1 MFATLAIIFLIS
13 SGWFRSLSDAHWT
26 RGDKGRTPLACA
38 ADAGDVDWVVKL
50 LASADIDVD
59 ERDYDGC
66 TPLALAARNGHATV
80 IEKLLAH
87 DANPSLRDL
96 QQVAPLWIAAK
107 HGYVSVVRLLLESE
121 GLSDVN
127 PRPLKLYP
135 HGTGSPLSIA
145 LVEGHQETAGLLAY
159 ATSIDISMETDIVDP
174 KTGILSLLGLA
185 VRDGREDVA
194 LTLLDK
200 CDLGHGSKDAV
211 ESSSR
216 LLVFAAYSGC
226 YRIAQELLAKRG
238 ANPNAVYEYA
248 IEGDRDCVQQ
258 SPLMAASRR
267 GHAGIV
273 RLLLD
278 TDGIHPGLS
287 VDDGTTALILAASG
301 GFLDVVKMLLA
312 HPRVEADHKNK
323 HGRTALSYAAEHTHE
338 VIVAELLATGVVDPN
353 GQDYWA
359 QTPLYYAAHN
369 NAQGIVTAILEHPK
383 TDPEGENEH
392 SALVWAAREGYTD
405 VVRVLLN
412 SGRADVNA
420 ADTDNCFIG
429 LPLIAASGSGKQ
441 DVVRLLLSFPGIDP
455 NAQTFQG
462 RTALINASEN
472 GKAEVVEQ
480 LLAAGA
486 DPNLEGRSG
495 DIPLMKAARNGQA
508 EVVEQLLAA
517 GVDPNLQNLWET
529 TPLMEAAQNGQ
540 AEVIRQLL
548 AAGVD
553 PNIQD
558 NKGKTALCNAAGSSC
573 STEMAIRVLVEAPG
587 VNADL
592 PDNMGRT
599 ALSLA
604 AEAGSFDNVVTL
616 LTVDGVNPDA
626 RDATGRS
633 PLSWVFSR
641 YLQRMGPDGADRQ
654 RERLLDDHKAIVRR
668 LLDIPTVDPN
678 AVDAEGLTPLLRAVS
693 SYHSSQFVELLLSR
707 PGLDVNCQGPD
718 GLSPLAVAKRAHDTV
733 TMALL
738 RARGATM
745 PEDAASGIPRT
756 TNSRPDPCSE
766 YRLALGGQQA
776 YIHEWA
782 AGSTTGLCAVCIG
795 IDLDDAFSSRHSIY
809 RGRAIA
815 DLGRVDKTWEE
826 RTCPLCRLFAAVRP
840 NSSIQGTHKLL
851 SLSITQSWL
860 CDRKSVCWDILG
872 DNWVD
877 MMVLAVVADSVFEG
891 LPDGSYIGSS
901 YDEDVIDNV
910 KVADSVISA
919 GLIGRLGSNC
929 PDQKHGVIIPRLAGG
944 SDLRMSTARD
954 WITCCHQNH
963 TGRCNPTSL
972 ATVPHFYLIECS
984 TRRVLLQE
992 QSEAGRPP
1000 RYVALSYVW
1009 GQPPSDQQQH
1019 RSVGESLGVIP
1030 AVVEDAIRVTLELGY
1045 EYLWVDRYC
1054 IIQTGSE
1061 TIKQEQLRHMHTVY
1075 ANAEVTLV
1083 DAAGEGTSTGLL
1095 GAPGRPRVQQ
1105 PGALIKGHALVCIP
1119 PDPTYHI
1126 RSGTTWA
1133 TRGWTYQ
1140 EGLVS
1145 RRRLFFSKYEMSYE
1159 CRDMLCREALRLP
1172 PAVEQRMPR
1181 QGLRFMDPHWMYT
1194 RRMLPQMGF
1203 SRDGTGLF
1211 VLLEVY
1217 SARQLSKPLDTL
1229 NAMLGILQL
1238 LAQHKHRPVYHVCGV
1253 PVLYTNDKAFDI
1265 NDDSTVADPT
1275 PLDSDE
1281 DSIPVHFRF
1290 NDKGP
1295 APIPLDGFLN
1305 GLCWHLQQP
1314 ARRRPDFPSWS
1325 WAGWQG
1331 RIKRMD
1337 SNMPYIMQSFG
1348 FNIDVS
1354 IMARYGGGHV
1364 GSAVP
1369 WNRYFDQLRTADDS
1383 SKDLWSGQKHVLEI
1397 TASAATVR
1405 FRRPADASK
1414 VPSEWTGIVCVG
1426 NDVWQGQFSL
1436 TFSGEGDSNVVGT
1449 ESLMSQLVQEPWVG
1463 IVLGNAR
1470 PLPRNMRETHET
1482 HETCVLVV
1490 QEEQNQKQPAADGH
1504 VYWER
1509 VGLLKLDNC
1518 TLKEGM
1524 LERRTWRLK

>member
-1 MFATLAIIFLIS
+1 MA
-13 SGWFRSLSDAHWT
+13 SDTASDT
-26 RGDKGRTPLACA
+26 AGDKGRTPLACA
-38 ADAGDVDWVVKL
+38 AEAGDVDLVVKL

-66 TPLALAARNGHATV
+66 TPLALAARNGHTAV

-107 HGYVSVVRLLLESE
+107 HGYASVVRLLLAS
-121 GLSDVN
+121 GRLSDVN

-159 ATSIDISMETDIVDP
+159 ASSIDISMETDIVDP
-174 KTGILSLLGLA
+174 KTGIVSLLGLA
-185 VRDGREDVA
+185 VRDGYEDVA

-200 CDLGHGSKDAV
+200 CDLGDVSEDTDSIDDTSDNNKVVENAV
-211 ESSSR
+211 ESASR

-226 YRIAQELLAKRG
+226 YRIAQKLLAKRG

-248 IEGDRDCVQQ
+248 IEGDRNCVQQ

-278 TDGIHPGLS
+278 AEGIQPGLS

-312 HPRVEADHKNK
+312 HPRVEADHKGK
-323 HGRTALSYAAEHTHE
+323 HKRTALSYAAEHAHE
-338 VIVAELLATGVVDPN
+338 AIVAELLATGVVDPN
-353 GQDYWA
+353 SQDDWA
-359 QTPLYYAAHN
+359 QTPLYRAIMN
-369 NAQGIVTAILEHPK
+369 NAPGIVTAILEHPK
-383 TDPEGENEH
+383 TDPQGKPEY
-392 SALVWAAREGYTD
+392 SALVWAARQGYTD
-405 VVRVLLN
+405 VVRVLLD
-412 SGRADVNA
+412 SGRVDVNA
-420 ADTDNCFIG
+420 ASTSNFFRG
-429 LPLIAASGSGKQ
+429 LPLIDASGSGKQ

-455 NAQTFQG
+455 NAQNLLG
-462 RTALINASEN
+462 GTALINASEN
-472 GKAEVVEQ
+472 GQAEVVEQ

-486 DPNLEGRSG
+486 DPNLESPWG
-495 DIPLMKAARNGQA
+495 DIPLMKAAENGQA

-517 GVDPNLQNLWET
+517 GVDPNLQNRWGT
-529 TPLMEAAQNGQ
+529 TPLMEAARNGQ
-540 AEVIRQLL
+540 GEVIGQLL
-548 AAGVD
+548 VAGVD

-558 NKGKTALCNAAGSSC
+558 NEGKTALCNAAGSSC
-573 STEMAIRVLVEAPG
+573 STEMAIRVLVKAPG
-587 VNADL
+587 VNAGL
-592 PDNMGRT
+592 TDNMGRT

-616 LTVDGVNPDA
+616 LAVDGVNPDA

-641 YLQRMGPDGADRQ
+641 DLQRRGPDDDRELLRTSFSRKSIRKRKRGAEDADWRP
-654 RERLLDDHKAIVRR
+654 ERLLDDHKAIVRR

-693 SYHSSQFVELLLSR
+693 SYHSSEFVELLLSR
-707 PGLDVNCQGPD
+707 PGLNVNCQGPD
-718 GLSPLAVAKRAHDTV
+718 GLSPLAVAKRARDEI

-738 RARGATM
+738 RAHGATM
-745 PEDAASGIPRT
+745 PEDTASRTPRT
-756 TNSRPDPCSE
+756 TSSRPHPS
-766 YRLALGGQQA
+766 
-776 YIHEWA
+776 
-782 AGSTTGLCAVCIG
+782 
-795 IDLDDAFSSRHSIY
+795 
-809 RGRAIA
+809 
-815 DLGRVDKTWEE
+815 
-826 RTCPLCRLFAAVRP
+826 
-840 NSSIQGTHKLL
+840 
-851 SLSITQSWL
+851 
-860 CDRKSVCWDILG
+860 
-872 DNWVD
+872 
-877 MMVLAVVADSVFEG
+877 
-891 LPDGSYIGSS
+891 
-901 YDEDVIDNV
+901 
-910 KVADSVISA
+910 
-919 GLIGRLGSNC
+919 
-929 PDQKHGVIIPRLAGG
+929 
-944 SDLRMSTARD
+944 
-954 WITCCHQNH
+954 
-963 TGRCNPTSL
+963 TSL

-984 TRRVLLQE
+984 TRRVLPQE
-992 QSEAGRPP
+992 KSEAGRPP
-1000 RYVALSYVW
+1000 PPYVALSYVW
-1009 GQPPSDQQQH
+1009 GQSPSDQQQH
-1019 RSVGESLGVIP
+1019 QTTDESLGVIP

-1061 TIKQEQLRHMHTVY
+1061 TVKQEQLRHMHTVY

-1194 RRMLPQMGF
+1194 RRILPQMHF
-1203 SRDGTGLF
+1203 SRDGAGLF
-1211 VLLEVY
+1211 ALLEVY

-1238 LAQHKHRPVYHVCGV
+1238 LAQYKHRPVYHVCGV
-1253 PVLYTNDKAFDI
+1253 PVLYTNHKAFDI

-1281 DSIPVHFRF
+1281 DSIPARFRS
-1290 NDKGP
+1290 NDNGP
-1295 APIPLDGFLN
+1295 ASIPLDGFVN
-1305 GLCWHLQQP
+1305 GLCWRLQQP
-1314 ARRRPDFPSWS
+1314 ASRRPDFPSWS
-1325 WAGWQG
+1325 WTGWQG
-1331 RIKRMD
+1331 RIKRMGSD
-1337 SNMPYIMQSFG
+1337 MPYIMQSFG

-1354 IMARYGGGHV
+1354 IIPRYGDGHV

-1383 SKDLWSGQKHVLEI
+1383 SKDLWSGQNHVLEI
-1397 TASAATVR
+1397 TASATTVR
-1405 FRRPADASK
+1405 LRRPAEAFK
-1414 VPSEWTGIVCVG
+1414 VPGEWAGIVCVG

-1436 TFSGEGDSNVVGT
+1436 TFSGEGDSTGVGT
-1449 ESLMSQLVQEPWVG
+1449 ESLKSRLVQKPWAG
-1463 IVLGNAR
+1463 IVLGNTR
-1470 PLPRNMRETHET
+1470 PRSHDTHN
-1482 HETCVLVV
+1482 TCVLVV

-1509 VGLLKLDNC
+1509 VGLLRLDNC

>member
-1 MFATLAIIFLIS
+1 MA
-13 SGWFRSLSDAHWT
+13 SDTASDT
-26 RGDKGRTPLACA
+26 ADDKGRTPLACA
-38 ADAGDVDWVVKL
+38 ADAGDVDLVVKL

-66 TPLALAARNGHATV
+66 TPLALAARNGHTAV

-107 HGYVSVVRLLLESE
+107 HGYVSVVRLLLASE

-159 ATSIDISMETDIVDP
+159 ASSIDISMETDIVDP
-174 KTGILSLLGLA
+174 KTGIVSLLGLA
-185 VRDGREDVA
+185 VRDGYEDVA

-200 CDLGHGSKDAV
+200 CDLGDVSEGTGSIDGASGNGGVVGDAV
-211 ESSSR
+211 ESASR

-226 YRIAQELLAKRG
+226 YRIAQKLLAKRG

-248 IEGDRDCVQQ
+248 IGGDRDCVQQ

-267 GHAGIV
+267 GHAGVV

-278 TDGIHPGLS
+278 TEGIQPGLS
-287 VDDGTTALILAASG
+287 VDNGTTALILAASG

-312 HPRVEADHKNK
+312 HPRVEADHKDEY
-323 HGRTALSYAAEHTHE
+323 GQTALSYAAEHAHE
-338 VIVAELLATGVVDPN
+338 AIVAELLATGVVDPN
-353 GQDYWA
+353 SQDDWA
-359 QTPLYYAAHN
+359 ETPLYHAVMN
-369 NAQGIVTAILEHPK
+369 NAPGIVTAIIEHPK
-383 TDPEGENEH
+383 TDPQGKPEY

-412 SGRADVNA
+412 SGRVDVNA
-420 ADTDNCFIG
+420 ADTDNFFRG
-429 LPLIAASGSGKQ
+429 SLLIAASGSGKQ

-455 NAQTFQG
+455 NAQNLHG
-462 RTALINASEN
+462 GTALINASEN

-486 DPNLEGRSG
+486 DPNLESWG
-495 DIPLMKAARNGQA
+495 DIPLMKAAENGQA

-517 GVDPNLQNLWET
+517 GVDPNLQNRWGT
-529 TPLMEAAQNGQ
+529 TPLMEAAQNSQG
-540 AEVIRQLL
+540 EVIKQLL

-558 NKGKTALCNAAGSSC
+558 NKGKTALRNAARSSC

-616 LTVDGVNPDA
+616 LAVDGVNPDA

-633 PLSWVFSR
+633 PLSWVFGR
-641 YLQRMGPDGADRQ
+641 DLQCMGPDDADWQ

-693 SYHSSQFVELLLSR
+693 SYHSSEFVELLLSR
-707 PGLDVNCQGPD
+707 PGLNVNCQGPD
-718 GLSPLAVAKRAHDTV
+718 GLSPLAVAKRARDTV
-733 TMALL
+733 TMAVL

-745 PEDAASGIPRT
+745 LEDTASGIPRT
-756 TNSRPDPCSE
+756 TNSRP
-766 YRLALGGQQA
+766 
-776 YIHEWA
+776 H
-782 AGSTTGLCAVCIG
+782 
-795 IDLDDAFSSRHSIY
+795 
-809 RGRAIA
+809 
-815 DLGRVDKTWEE
+815 
-826 RTCPLCRLFAAVRP
+826 P
-840 NSSIQGTHKLL
+840 N
-851 SLSITQSWL
+851 
-860 CDRKSVCWDILG
+860 
-872 DNWVD
+872 
-877 MMVLAVVADSVFEG
+877 
-891 LPDGSYIGSS
+891 
-901 YDEDVIDNV
+901 
-910 KVADSVISA
+910 
-919 GLIGRLGSNC
+919 
-929 PDQKHGVIIPRLAGG
+929 
-944 SDLRMSTARD
+944 
-954 WITCCHQNH
+954 
-963 TGRCNPTSL
+963 TSL
-972 ATVPHFYLIECS
+972 ATVSHFYLMECS
-984 TRRVLLQE
+984 TRRVLPQE
-992 QSEAGRPP
+992 KSEAGRPP
-1000 RYVALSYVW
+1000 PYVALSYVW

-1019 RSVGESLGVIP
+1019 QTIDESLGVIP
-1030 AVVEDAIRVTLELGY
+1030 AVVQDAIHVTLELGY

-1095 GAPGRPRVQQ
+1095 GAPGRPR
-1105 PGALIKGHALVCIP
+1105 IP
-1119 PDPTYHI
+1119 PTTSARARRGPRGGGPT
-1126 RSGTTWA
+1126 
-1133 TRGWTYQ
+1133 
-1140 EGLVS
+1140 
-1145 RRRLFFSKYEMSYE
+1145 RRAWSHAVVFFFSKYEMSYE

-1181 QGLRFMDPHWMYT
+1181 QGLRFIGPYWMYT
-1194 RRMLPQMGF
+1194 RRMLPQMSF
-1203 SRDGTGLF
+1203 SRDGAGLF

-1253 PVLYTNDKAFDI
+1253 PVLYTNDKAFNI
-1265 NDDSTVADPT
+1265 NDDSTAADPT
-1275 PLDSDE
+1275 DSDE
-1281 DSIPVHFRF
+1281 DSIPVQFRF
-1290 NDKGP
+1290 NDDGP
-1295 APIPLDGFLN
+1295 APIPLDGFVN

-1325 WAGWQG
+1325 WTGWQG

-1337 SNMPYIMQSFG
+1337 PYMPYIMQFFG

-1354 IMARYGGGHV
+1354 IMPRYGDGRI
-1364 GSAVP
+1364 GSTVP

-1383 SKDLWSGQKHVLEI
+1383 SKDLWSGQNHILEI
-1397 TASAATVR
+1397 MASAATVR
-1405 FRRPADASK
+1405 FRRPAEAFE
-1414 VPSEWTGIVCVG
+1414 VPGEWTGIVCVG

-1436 TFSGEGDSNVVGT
+1436 TFSGEGDSNVIGT
-1449 ESLMSQLVQEPWVG
+1449 ESLMSQLVQKPWVG

-1470 PLPRNMRETHET
+1470 PLPRSIGETDETHKT
-1482 HETCVLVV
+1482 WVLVV
-1490 QEEQNQKQPAADGH
+1490 QEEQSQKQPAADGH

-1509 VGLLKLDNC
+1509 VGLLRLDNC